1 MKIKTR
7 KARIR
12 SVPTGW
18 IFYPM
23 EEVGG
28 ELITHPAIG
37 PISLEEAKLKREEWL
52 LGVDIYR
59 DKQK

>member
-7 KARIR
+7 KARIG
-12 SVPTGW
+12 SVQTGW
-18 IFYPM
+18 VFYPM